1 MNRSAE
7 NYFIEGCGRCPL
19 GGTPAC
25 KVQLWREEL
34 YHLRRI
40 VLDSPLTE
48 TCKWGVPCY
57 MYQDQNVLL
66 IGAFKEYCSLSF
78 FKGVLMPDPQGIL
91 LAPGE
96 NSQSARVIKFTN
108 VDEVLAQETI
118 LHEYLMEAIAVEQ
131 AGKKVEFK
139 KISEYPLPEE
149 LEQVFEAYPT
159 LRIAFK
165 ALTPG
170 RQRGYLLHFSAA
182 KQAKTREAR
191 IQKCIP
197 LILQGKGMNE

>member
-34 YHLRRI
+34 HQLRRI
-40 VLDSPLTE
+40 VSNSPLTE

-57 MYQDQNVLL
+57 VYQNQNVLL

-91 LAPGE
+91 LSPGA
-96 NSQSARVIKFTN
+96 NSQSARMIKFTN
-108 VDEVLAQETI
+108 VDEILARESI
-118 LHEYLMEAIAVEQ
+118 LHEYLKEAIAVEQ
-131 AGKKVEFK
+131 SGKKVHFK
-139 KISEYPLPEE
+139 KIAEFTVPEE
-149 LEQVFEAYPT
+149 LELVFEEYPP
-159 LRIAFK
+159 LRIAFE

-182 KQAKTREAR
+182 KQAKTRHAR

-197 LILQGKGMNE
+197 MILQGKGMNE